1 LLESSSW
8 LADTTDLG
16 RRWRAVLLFGSNTAS
31 YKFALGGALLE
42 LARSGQDEIK
52 LEDLAVPFASRVCD
66 HLKTE
71 DRQAVN
77 PGSTFLNACRDYNNE
92 SIELDE
98 LVSAVMNQGFRYVF
112 DAFHRVDHE
121 DVAPFF
127 SLEGPGS
134 NKKLILSPDLPG
146 EAPDRIDLLD
156 RELESRWKLVEAA
169 WAARVPTA
177 LLDVEYSQDSQSLSV
192 VRTSSGG
199 RSGVGNAAYALSGYQ
214 GGRCFY
220 CGVALDSEELDTRTN
235 VDHVIPFQLAKYLVG
250 QNIDHVWNLVDA
262 CFKCNSTKSARLP
275 LFKFLDKLSQRN
287 EYFIRSHHPLREAL
301 IRATGPTTKQRTD
314 FITAVH
320 SDASD
325 LKPGLRWIPSS

>member
-16 RRWRAVLLFGSNTAS
+16 RRWRAILLFGSNTAS

-42 LARSGQDEIK
+42 LARSGQDDIK
-52 LEDLAVPFASRVCD
+52 LEDLAVPFASRVCE

-71 DRQAVN
+71 DRQALN
-77 PGSTFLNACRDYNNE
+77 PDSTFLNACRDYNNE

-98 LVSAVMNQGFRYVF
+98 LVSAVLNQGFRYVF
-112 DAFHRVDHE
+112 DAFHRVDGE

-134 NKKLILSPDLPG
+134 NKKLILSPDLPR
-146 EAPDRIDLLD
+146 EAPDHIDLLD

-177 LLDVEYSQDSQSLSV
+177 FLDVEYSQDSQGLSV
-192 VRTSSGG
+192 VESPSR
-199 RSGVGNAAYALSGYQ
+199 RRGVGNAKWALSGYQ
-214 GGRCFY
+214 DGRCFY
-220 CGVALDSEELDTRTN
+220 CGTALNWEQLNTRTH
-235 VDHVIPFQLAKYLVG
+235 VDHVIPFQLAKYLTG
-250 QNIDHVWNLVDA
+250 RNIDHVWNLVNA

-275 LFKFLDKLSQRN
+275 HFKFLVKLSQRN

-301 IRATGPTTKQRTD
+301 RRATGHTTKRRTD
-314 FITAVH
+314 FITLVH

-325 LKPGLRWIPSS
+325 LKPGTPWIPSS

>member
-1 LLESSSW
+1 M
-8 LADTTDLG
+8 G

-52 LEDLAVPFASRVCD
+52 LEDLAVPFAYRVCE

-71 DRQAVN
+71 DRQALN
-77 PGSTFLNACRDYNNE
+77 PDSTFLNACRDYNNE

-98 LVSAVMNQGFRYVF
+98 LVSAVLNQGFRYVF
-112 DAFHRVDHE
+112 DAFHRVDGE

-134 NKKLILSPDLPG
+134 NKKLILSPDLPR

-156 RELESRWKLVEAA
+156 GELESRWKLVEAA
-169 WAARVPTA
+169 WAARVPAA
-177 LLDVEYSQDSQSLSV
+177 LLDVEYSEDSQSLSV
-192 VRTSSGG
+192 IRTSSGG
-199 RSGVGNAAYALSGYQ
+199 RSAVGNAAYALSGYQ

-220 CGVALDSEELDTRTN
+220 CRVALNSEELDTRTN
-235 VDHVIPFQLAKYLVG
+235 VDHVFPYELAQHLTAR
-250 QNIDHVWNLVDA
+250 NIDRIWNLVAA

-275 LFKFLDKLSQRN
+275 HFKFLAKLSQRN
-287 EYFIRSHHPLREAL
+287 EYFVKSHHPLREAL
-301 IRATGPTTKQRTD
+301 IWATGRTTKQRTD
-314 FITAVH
+314 FITSVRREAVNVGKVGT
-320 SDASD
+320 A
-325 LKPGLRWIPSS
+325 WIPSS